1 MGKIR
6 ARTDAELTARK
17 QEILDAAARQLMTAD
32 YDVITLATIAE
43 ETSISRTS
51 MYTYYETKEAV
62 FVDLLIQEY
71 RRLEQKLR
79 SEFCATLTRDAF
91 CRNLSHILW
100 EQPILLKLLSL
111 QLSVWDHRYDDKLV
125 KRFVEE
131 TQPYMQ
137 ALDDIL
143 ELQFPNSDKTDR
155 NRFKLQFSVYCN
167 SLYAIEH
174 LPASQIDAM
183 NERSF
188 FEEIPSGEII
198 SYEGLMLLSADLK

>member
-131 TQPYMQ
+131 TLPYMR
-137 ALDDIL
+137 AMDDIL